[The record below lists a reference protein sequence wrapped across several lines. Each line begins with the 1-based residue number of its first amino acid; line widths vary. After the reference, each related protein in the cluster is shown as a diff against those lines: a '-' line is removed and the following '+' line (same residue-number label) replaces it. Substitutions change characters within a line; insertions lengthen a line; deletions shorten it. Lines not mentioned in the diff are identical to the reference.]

1 LLSAMLAAMI
11 RWGSPAADA
20 RSSRSMVTV
29 AGTGLGCVL
38 LLSGCQFSFHAGN
51 LDTST
56 TTSAPAPARP
66 AVPKAD
72 VEQKAADGLRPQAH
86 GDPVS
91 VSCPA
96 DLPMEVGATMDCVV
110 TRADKRYA
118 LKLEVTEATPPT
130 NANWTSEVGKYLGP
144 AN

>member
-1 LLSAMLAAMI
+1 MRTGPRRTGLVAAAM
-11 RWGSPAADA
+11 SA
-20 RSSRSMVTV
+20 
-29 AGTGLGCVL
+29 GLGLAL
-38 LLSGCQFSFHAGN
+38 LVSGCQFSANVGN

-56 TTSAPAPARP
+56 SSSAAARP

-72 VEQKAADGLRPQAH
+72 VEQRTADGLRPQAD

-96 DLPMEVGATMDCVV
+96 DLPMEVGATENCVV
-110 TRADKRYA
+110 TRADRRYA
-118 LKLEVTEATPPT
+118 LKLTVTHVSPPT
-130 NANWTSEVGKYLGP
+130 NANWEFEVGELLGP

>member
-1 LLSAMLAAMI
+1 MSM
-11 RWGSPAADA
+11 R
-20 RSSRSMVTV
+20 SRSAITI
-29 AGTGLGCVL
+29 AAGLGFAV
-38 LLSGCQFSFHAGN
+38 LLSGCQFSAKVGN
-51 LDTST
+51 IDTST
-56 TTSAPAPARP
+56 SAAARP

-72 VEQKAADGLRPQAH
+72 VEQRTADGLRPQAD

-96 DLPMEVGATMDCVV
+96 DLPMEVGATENCVV

-118 LKLEVTEATPPT
+118 LKLTVTHVSPPT
-130 NANWTSEVGKYLGP
+130 NANWEFEVGELLGP

>member
-1 LLSAMLAAMI
+1 M
-11 RWGSPAADA
+11 
-20 RSSRSMVTV
+20 SS
-29 AGTGLGCVL
+29 GLGLAL
-38 LLSGCQFSFHAGN
+38 LLSGCQFSAKVGN

-56 TTSAPAPARP
+56 SSSSAAARP
-66 AVPKAD
+66 AVPKAG